1 MVGSTE
7 AESPVLEELGLAIAD
22 QGAFTGREGGTGA
35 LCTWFEDEKGSKV
48 GLRGRE
54 GMREGCSGPRG
65 FLGGVPGGLTG
76 RLAAWEKSSLMMCRR
91 ARRLK
96 ARREGQELTFAAPA
110 SCEPLASAFA
120 CSLAPVSTLSV
131 ALDIV
136 FRLSLGLASPA
147 GHLSRVSTAKLS
159 AGLGPC
165 PKPAARSPTRRE
177 RRTRAVSPYPDSA
190 RSRAPTSNAP
200 YSLGRSTAT
209 RPTSRNPF
217 PPEEKAP
224 TLSSRFAEILTRTKT
239 AGSDTP
245 VMSPGDR

>member
-1 MVGSTE
+1 
-7 AESPVLEELGLAIAD
+7 
-22 QGAFTGREGGTGA
+22 
-35 LCTWFEDEKGSKV
+35 
-48 GLRGRE
+48 
-54 GMREGCSGPRG
+54 MREGCSGPRG

-76 RLAAWEKSSLMMCRR
+76 RLAAWEKSSLVMCRR
-91 ARRLK
+91 ARRVK

-147 GHLSRVSTAKLS
+147 GRINREIKCRSR
-159 AGLGPC
+159 PC
-165 PKPAARSPTRRE
+165 RKPAARSPTRRE
-177 RRTRAVSPYPDSA
+177 RRTRAVRPYPDSA

-245 VMSPGDR
+245 VMIPGDR